1 MNLMKELP
9 PASIDA
15 EFRSLAPESG
25 GSVEWVEHLMTFL
38 LKTVKTNR
46 DFELLQ
52 SYIELFLKVR
62 RL

>member
-1 MNLMKELP
+1 MDLMKELP

-25 GSVEWVEHLMTFL
+25 GSVEWVEHLMMFL
-38 LKTVKTNR
+38 LETVRTNR
-46 DFELLQ
+46 DFELVQ
-52 SYIELFLKVR
+52 SYIGLFLKVR

>member
-1 MNLMKELP
+1 MDLMKELP
-9 PASIDA
+9 PVSIDA

-46 DFELLQ
+46 DFQLVQ
-52 SYIELFLKVR
+52 SYTGLFLKAR
-62 RL
+62 WL